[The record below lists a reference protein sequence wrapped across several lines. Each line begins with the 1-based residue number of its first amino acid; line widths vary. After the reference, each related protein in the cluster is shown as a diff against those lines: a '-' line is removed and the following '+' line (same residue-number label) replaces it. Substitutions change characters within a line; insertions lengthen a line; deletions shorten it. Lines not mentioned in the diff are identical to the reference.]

1 MTESFYR
8 CPNGD
13 CPSHETR
20 HPEAAADALKRT
32 CPVCQ
37 TALKLD
43 SPEAVSVSEH
53 LHPGRFEVLLT
64 DIVMPEFDGMQ
75 VLREV
80 VEKRAFARLVT
91 EICVLLDKSDDPD
104 ARDAS
109 RLLADLSHI
118 CLASSLDT
126 FEFLNL
132 KWQGLQ
138 SWYKEG
144 RASKVEPEK
153 AGEDQKQIQQRGATK
168 KKKSQR
174 RLTLV

>member
-1 MTESFYR
+1 MKLSDM
-8 CPNGD
+8 G
-13 CPSHETR
+13 
-20 HPEAAADALKRT
+20 AAFMYDKRKT
-32 CPVCQ
+32 YGG
-37 TALKLD
+37 L
-43 SPEAVSVSEH
+43 
-53 LHPGRFEVLLT
+53 
-64 DIVMPEFDGMQ
+64 I
-75 VLREV
+75 EV

-144 RASKVEPEK
+144 RASKVESEKPERTRSRYSK
-153 AGEDQKQIQQRGATK
+153 GGQQRK
-168 KKKSQR
+168 R
-174 RLTLV
+174 RASGV